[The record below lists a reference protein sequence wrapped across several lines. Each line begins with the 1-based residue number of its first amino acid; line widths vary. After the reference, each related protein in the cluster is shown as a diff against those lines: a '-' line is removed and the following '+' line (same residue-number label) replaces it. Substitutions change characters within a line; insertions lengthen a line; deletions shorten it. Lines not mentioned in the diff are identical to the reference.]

1 MEERSDKSPHILN
14 TSATLL
20 GLCFI
25 VLTSL
30 KLNNKSEATLID
42 EFTAIAIL
50 FFMVSSFLSFLS
62 MRSKS
67 IPSLRYEKFAD
78 FIFLSGLF
86 FLFLTTILILFNF
99 IK

>member
-1 MEERSDKSPHILN
+1 MDDRNDKSPHILN

-30 KLNNKSEATLID
+30 KLNNQSEVTLID
-42 EFTAIAIL
+42 ELTAIAIIM
-50 FFMVSSFLSFLS
+50 FMASSFLSFLS
-62 MRSKS
+62 MRSNR
-67 IPSLRYEKFAD
+67 IPSARFEKFAD

-86 FLFLTTILILFNF
+86 FLFLTTIFILFNV
-99 IK
+99 ID

>member
-30 KLNNKSEATLID
+30 KLNNKAEATLID

-50 FFMVSSFLSFLS
+50 MFMVSSFLSFLS
-62 MRSKS
+62 MRSNR
-67 IPSLRYEKFAD
+67 IPSQRYEKFAD

-99 IK
+99 IQ

>member
-1 MEERSDKSPHILN
+1 MDDRNDKSPHILN

-30 KLNNKSEATLID
+30 KLNNQSEVTLID
-42 EFTAIAIL
+42 ELTAIAIIM
-50 FFMVSSFLSFLS
+50 FMASSFLSFLS
-62 MRSKS
+62 MRSNR
-67 IPSLRYEKFAD
+67 IPSARFEKFAD

-86 FLFLTTILILFNF
+86 FLFLTTMFILFNV
-99 IK
+99 IH